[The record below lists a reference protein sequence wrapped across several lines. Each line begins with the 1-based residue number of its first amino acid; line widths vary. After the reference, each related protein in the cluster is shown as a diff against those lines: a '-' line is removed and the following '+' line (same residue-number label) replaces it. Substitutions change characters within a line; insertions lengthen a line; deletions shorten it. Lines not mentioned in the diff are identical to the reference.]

1 MVFSSSLRG
10 GTQLNSPILQSSA
23 SKPARFALVIFD
35 NVTDIFY
42 TWYPTGTIETRG
54 SVHWFIATA
63 GPAAPAA
70 PSGQVAYSRQGHV
83 QEHSQVRQH
92 LVTDSLEDLL
102 EDSLENLSLMN
113 QKISDIFNVQ
123 RCKSLDLWAIALL
136 MNFVWF
142 LDRLQLHTICP
153 VCNFRKHFEQHHV
166 AAAIDSEIGAPE
178 VRSSLATPNSN
189 LVSPN
194 YAMILWR

>member
-1 MVFSSSLRG
+1 MKRHAWNYNLSTKPSRHGDQHWSCDC
-10 GTQLNSPILQSSA
+10 GT
-23 SKPARFALVIFD
+23 
-35 NVTDIFY
+35 
-42 TWYPTGTIETRG
+42 
-54 SVHWFIATA
+54 
-63 GPAAPAA
+63 AA
-70 PSGQVAYSRQGHV
+70 PSQVAYSRQGHV

-102 EDSLENLSLMN
+102 EDSLENLSLLMN
-113 QKISDIFNVQ
+113 QKISDIFNDIQ

-166 AAAIDSEIGAPE
+166 AALPQVPSRAHPKNVPAIDSEIGAPE

>member
-1 MVFSSSLRG
+1 MLPIYSTRGTLQEPSRHGDQSTDLLRLRPLRPCPSPGSVFSPGPCSGAL
-10 GTQLNSPILQSSA
+10 A
-23 SKPARFALVIFD
+23 S
-35 NVTDIFY
+35 
-42 TWYPTGTIETRG
+42 
-54 SVHWFIATA
+54 
-63 GPAAPAA
+63 PAA
-70 PSGQVAYSRQGHV
+70 SRHRFLGG
-83 QEHSQVRQH
+83 
-92 LVTDSLEDLL
+92 L
-102 EDSLENLSLMN
+102 EDSLENLSLMH